1 LLRRIERLSR
11 DSGATV
17 GIGRA
22 RRGDATDV
30 TVGLATKE
38 GLGRLRVHEGPRALV
53 RALVGHEVDAAV
65 RGTLG
70 ADEVLHELREATG
83 HRSPGRAALIELGGT
98 GRRAGGGAFLLAPVG
113 IDEGNTVAQRWR
125 LLEACA
131 RTVAALGEE
140 PEVMVMSKG
149 RPEDGDRARWIARSL
164 EEARGLVARAARAGI
179 RADVADIL
187 VERALGRCNV
197 LVAPDGVTGNLT
209 FRLLHYVGGHDAWGA
224 LALHL
229 MPGLVYVDTSRDKRD
244 FLGAVRWA
252 MAAAASAREV

>member
-1 LLRRIERLSR
+1 MVQALLRRIERLAKGS
-11 DSGATV
+11 SATV

-22 RRGDATDV
+22 KRGDATDL
-30 TVGLATKE
+30 TVKLAAEE
-38 GLGRLRVHEGPRALV
+38 GLGQLEVFERPEALV
-53 RALVGHEVDAAV
+53 RSLVDRRIDAAV

-70 ADEVLHELREATG
+70 ADEVLHHLRTATG
-83 HRSPGRAALIELGGT
+83 GRSPGRAALIELGG
-98 GRRAGGGAFLLAPVG
+98 AGGGAFLLAPVG
-113 IDEGNTVAQRWR
+113 IDEGTTLAQRWR

-131 RTVAALGEE
+131 RAVAAMGEE
-140 PEVMVMSKG
+140 PAVMVMSKG

-164 EEARGLVARAARAGI
+164 DEARGLVARAGRAGI

-244 FLGAVRWA
+244 FLGAVEWA
-252 MAAAASAREV
+252 RAAASAHVE

>member
-1 LLRRIERLSR
+1 LLRRIEHLSR
-11 DSGATV
+11 HSSATV

-22 RRGDATDV
+22 ERGDATDL
-30 TVGLATKE
+30 TVKLATE
-38 GLGRLRVHEGPRALV
+38 AGLGRLTVYEEPRALV
-53 RALVGHEVDAAV
+53 KALACHEVDAAV

-70 ADEVLHELREATG
+70 ADDVLRHLKEATG
-83 HRSPGRAALIELGGT
+83 RRSPGRAALIELGDGDE
-98 GRRAGGGAFLLAPVG
+98 AFLLAPVG
-113 IDEGNTVAQRWR
+113 IDEGTTLAHRWR

-131 RTVAALGEE
+131 RTVRALGDE
-140 PEVMVMSKG
+140 PTVMVMSKG

-164 EEARGLVARAARAGI
+164 EEARALVARAGREGI
-179 RADVADIL
+179 HAEVADIL
-187 VERALGRCNV
+187 IERALGRCNV

-252 MAAAASAREV
+252 MAAAAKPR

>member
-1 LLRRIERLSR
+1 VVEALLRRIERLAKG
-11 DSGATV
+11 SGATV

-22 RRGDATDV
+22 KRGDATDL
-30 TVGLATKE
+30 TVKLAARE
-38 GLGRLRVHEGPRALV
+38 GLGTMQVFDRPAALV
-53 RALVGHEVDAAV
+53 RALVDRRIDAAV

-70 ADEVLHELREATG
+70 ADDVLHHLREATG
-83 HRSPGRAALIELGGT
+83 RRSPGRAALIELGG
-98 GRRAGGGAFLLAPVG
+98 AGGGAFLLAPVG

-131 RTVAALGEE
+131 RAVAALGEE
-140 PEVMVMSKG
+140 PAVMVMSNG

-164 EEARGLVARAARAGI
+164 EEARELVARAGCAGI

-197 LVAPDGVTGNLT
+197 LVAPDGVTGNLV
-209 FRLLHYVGGHDAWGA
+209 FRLLHYIGGHDSWGA

-229 MPGLVYVDTSRDKRD
+229 MPSLVYVDTSRDKQD

-252 MAAAASAREV
+252 MAAASAQVE

>member
-1 LLRRIERLSR
+1 MLRSIDRLARGSR
-11 DSGATV
+11 ATV

-22 RRGDATDV
+22 RRGDATDL
-30 TVGLATKE
+30 TIRLAAKE
-38 GLGRLRVHEGPRALV
+38 GLGQVVVFERPEALV
-53 RALVGHEVDAAV
+53 RALVDRRIDAAV

-70 ADEVLHELREATG
+70 ADAVLHHLGEATG
-83 HRSPGRAALIELGGT
+83 HRSPGRAALIELGGQG
-98 GRRAGGGAFLLAPVG
+98 GRAFLLAPVG
-113 IDEGNTVAQRWR
+113 IDEGNTMAQRWR

-131 RTVAALGEE
+131 RTMAALGEE
-140 PEVMVMSKG
+140 PAVMVMSKG

-164 EEARGLVARAARAGI
+164 EEARGLVARAGRAGI

-229 MPGLVYVDTSRDKRD
+229 LPGLVYVDTSRDKQD
-244 FLGAVRWA
+244 FLGAVKWA
-252 MAAAASAREV
+252 MAAAKKP